1 LGSPMKSIIFSKKI
15 NTYLVI
21 ERIKM
26 ALNNF
31 EDEWAIIT
39 ENVLF
44 VEENGYLKRIIYKE
58 LVIKK

>member
-1 LGSPMKSIIFSKKI
+1 MKSIIITKKI

-31 EDEWAIIT
+31 EDEYQLSDYY
-39 ENVLF
+39 EKFLF
-44 VEENGYLKRIIYKE
+44 VEENVYLKRII
-58 LVIKK
+58 

>member
-1 LGSPMKSIIFSKKI
+1 MKSIIFSKKI

>member
-1 LGSPMKSIIFSKKI
+1 MDNLKWGSPMKSIIITKKI

-31 EDEWAIIT
+31 EDEYQLSDYY
-39 ENVLF
+39 EKFLF
-44 VEENGYLKRIIYKE
+44 VEENVYLKRII
-58 LVIKK
+58 